1 MKAILEDAFTGGGVP
16 VNLEIEREGGH
27 VRLIITPCAEGGE
40 AFQMVLT
47 VEGED
52 FNEGK

>member
-27 VRLIITPCAEGGE
+27 VRLIITPCADHSE
-40 AFQMVLT
+40 AFRMVLT

-52 FNEGK
+52 FNEER